1 MAPDQILDTHPQGSD
16 WRADALAGSRHS
28 RLADHLVQPIE
39 SHDVEQAA
47 VICAQV
53 GRTVLGD
60 LAPALILL
68 HPEWRQRV
76 QALTAYGLTLFDFA
90 KQTGLEGESLSQIN
104 RWEFELE
111 AALSGKPSGQPVFV
125 LLATEHSDPTLAG
138 GSARSPRQR
147 RPPSDHQPTAVDGR
161 PPSTGKLCE
170 LGGAIVASLVEDG
183 RYSGARLICRRAP
196 PNPRPPGPNAHSLRR
211 HQATLPVDELADSWD
226 PGSKADGRQL
236 DLVIGGE
243 CERIRALLA
252 DASKAV
258 SEAPPPMR
266 SAAAYLLLAG
276 RRLLAEIEERGA
288 GIVDRPPQLGFLS
301 RVGLLLRARWGK
313 GLGGYGGVRA
323 WDPPAPAGTEAGR
336 FNLPLYSS
344 PTRIFDAARKPEA
357 QFLPVPA
364 THHDRIGRL
373 ASSTGPRGGCPA

>member
-1 MAPDQILDTHPQGSD
+1 MAPDEILETHPSD
-16 WRADALAGSRHS
+16 AGWRADALAGSRHS

-53 GRTVLGD
+53 SRTVLGD

-111 AALSGKPSGQPVFV
+111 AALSGEPSGQPVFV
-125 LLATEHSDPTLAG
+125 LLATEHSIRPWPVEALDRLGNA
-138 GSARSPRQR
+138 ARRRITSR
-147 RPPSDHQPTAVDGR
+147 RPSTATALDR
-161 PPSTGKLCE
+161 QARE

-183 RYSGARLICRRAP
+183 STPALDSFAAALLRIRALQDLT
-196 PNPRPPGPNAHSLRR
+196 HSLRR

-301 RVGLLLRARWGK
+301 RVGLLLRAR
-313 GLGGYGGVRA
+313 LGRGPGGVR
-323 WDPPAPAGTEAGR
+323 T
-336 FNLPLYSS
+336 
-344 PTRIFDAARKPEA
+344 
-357 QFLPVPA
+357 
-364 THHDRIGRL
+364 
-373 ASSTGPRGGCPA
+373 

>member
-1 MAPDQILDTHPQGSD
+1 MAPDQILDTHPQDSD

-39 SHDVEQAA
+39 SHDIEQAA

-53 GRTVLGD
+53 GRSVLGD

-90 KQTGLEGESLSQIN
+90 KQTGLEGERLSQIN

-111 AALSGKPSGQPVFV
+111 TALSGKPSGQPVFV
-125 LLATEHSDPTLAG
+125 LLATENRIRPWPVEALDRLGNA
-138 GSARSPRQR
+138 ARRRITSR
-147 RPPSDHQPTAVDGR
+147 RPSTAAALDQQA
-161 PPSTGKLCE
+161 LA
-170 LGGAIVASLVEDG
+170 LGGAIVGSLVEDG
-183 RYSGARLICRRAP
+183 GTPALDSFAAALLRIRALQDL
-196 PNPRPPGPNAHSLRR
+196 AHSLRR

-226 PGSKADGRQL
+226 PESNTDGRRL
-236 DLVIGGE
+236 DLAIGGE
-243 CERIRALLA
+243 CERIRALLT

-276 RRLLAEIEERGA
+276 RRLLKQMEKQGA
-288 GIVDRPPQLGFLS
+288 GILEKPPRLGVAS
-301 RVGLLLRARWGK
+301 RLGMLLRARWGR
-313 GLGGYGGVRA
+313 V
-323 WDPPAPAGTEAGR
+323 
-336 FNLPLYSS
+336 
-344 PTRIFDAARKPEA
+344 
-357 QFLPVPA
+357 
-364 THHDRIGRL
+364 
-373 ASSTGPRGGCPA
+373 